1 MIARSRLV
9 PLAALALVALAAPAP
24 PADEV
29 TFTPI
34 KFDGFQARLAKNPS
48 RAKFTIVDAWASNCH
63 PCKENFPH
71 LVQMHEKY
79 AKQGLAVISVSLDDP
94 EDKKAL
100 KSAAAFL
107 KEKKA
112 TFPNFYIDEE
122 NNAGYERFDIGA
134 IPAVFLYGPDGQ
146 EVRRFTMDDPDHQF
160 TYDDVE
166 KAVAA
171 ALAGKPL
178 PPPVGPQAKK

>member
-1 MIARSRLV
+1 MIARSRFG
-9 PLAALALVALAAPAP
+9 PLLSLAVIILAAPAP
-24 PADEV
+24 PVDEV
-29 TFTPI
+29 TFKPI
-34 KFDGFQARLAKNPS
+34 KFDAFQSRLSQNPS
-48 RAKFTIVDAWASNCH
+48 KARFTIVDAWASNCH

-79 AKQGLAVISVSLDDP
+79 GKQGLAVMSVSLDDP
-94 EDKKAL
+94 DDKKAL
-100 KSAAAFL
+100 KSAETFL

-112 TFPNFYIDEE
+112 TFPNFYINEE

-134 IPAVFLYGPDGQ
+134 IPAVFLYGPDGK

-166 KAVAA
+166 KTVVA